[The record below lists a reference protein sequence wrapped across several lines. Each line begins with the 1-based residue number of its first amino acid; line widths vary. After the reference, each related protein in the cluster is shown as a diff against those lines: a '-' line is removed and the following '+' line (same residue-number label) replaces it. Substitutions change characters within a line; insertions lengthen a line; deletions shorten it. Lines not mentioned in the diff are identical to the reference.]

1 MEPFRLLKQYP
12 LLCGLLSFAIQM
24 NAHGLGIDFANSW
37 GSIMCASHLYNATRQ
52 EKLLSKTWKDLELVL
67 ALQGTENFFVGNPPK
82 DLQACFKGYNL
93 SMGCSATTIERDR
106 SEDASIALEEG
117 SRGLSEFCTASALF
131 KERYCRNEHS
141 VTWTTESLQPIV
153 QAKMEDDSDSEG
165 LGKRKPF
172 KFKTAI
178 SGSLIRGPERND
190 KSVPTTDFLR
200 DLAHALHAET
210 LELSI
215 DYLRMHRSC
224 WIFLRKANEACKP
237 ELLDYLGPHYL
248 SEESQLPIV
257 VGYILAI
264 ASQADWIV
272 NPPFPKRPGLQL
284 PSRILAQAAEAFKD
298 MIDSGVGEL
307 EIKFLAQR
315 SGIGQIDIGELDV
328 LDLATQ
334 A

>member
-1 MEPFRLLKQYP
+1 
-12 LLCGLLSFAIQM
+12 M

-37 GSIMCASHLYNATRQ
+37 GSILCASHLYNATRQ
-52 EKLLSKTWKDLELVL
+52 EKLLSKAWKDLELVL
-67 ALQGTENFFVGNPPK
+67 ALHGTENFFFDHIPK
-82 DLQACFKGYNL
+82 HLQECFKGFNL
-93 SMGCSATTIERDR
+93 SMGSSATSIKRDR
-106 SEDASIALEEG
+106 SEDASTALTKG

-131 KERYCRNEHS
+131 KDRYCRNEHS
-141 VTWTTESLQPIV
+141 VTWTTESLQPIL

-165 LGKRKPF
+165 LGKKKSF
-172 KFKTAI
+172 KFKTAA
-178 SGSLIRGPERND
+178 SGSLVCGPKKND
-190 KSVPTTDFLR
+190 KLMPLTDFLR
-200 DLAHALHAET
+200 HLTHALYAET
-210 LELSI
+210 LELNL

-237 ELLDYLGPHYL
+237 ELLDYLGPRYL
-248 SEESQLPIV
+248 EEESHLPIV

-264 ASQADWIV
+264 ASQTEWMV
-272 NPPFPKRPGLQL
+272 NIPVPKRPGLQL
-284 PSRILAQAAEAFKD
+284 PSRILAQVAEAFKD

-315 SGIGQIDIGELDV
+315 PGIGQIDIGEIDV